1 MTPSP
6 DEQLLVNVTDAN
18 WETYLSYQ
26 GYGHETMDRSSD
38 YMVAEVRANMEAYK
52 TGKDGF
58 PVRSFSRFGNESSTM
73 WAADT
78 LEELADIVGYTG
90 EAKEN
95 FLAEVAHYNEMCE
108 AGRDEDWG
116 CDPQCLLPIKDAPF
130 FASFG
135 TTGGQPS
142 NGLVMLS
149 GVNTD
154 DNYRCTDGSKA
165 PIPGLYAAGNTC
177 GNRYGIQY
185 GTPTAGNSCG
195 FALTTGYCA
204 AEAAVNDLG

>member
-1 MTPSP
+1 
-6 DEQLLVNVTDAN
+6 
-18 WETYLSYQ
+18 
-26 GYGHETMDRSSD
+26 
-38 YMVAEVRANMEAYK
+38 MVAEVRANMEAYN

-116 CDPQCLLPIKDAPF
+116 CDPQCLFPITDAPF

-195 FALTTGYCA
+195 FATISSVRTRTATWASCCCTASTRRNRTTSAALSSSSCA
-204 AEAAVNDLG
+204 CRPAT